1 DADGISWTVSAN
13 DQLFRAEEYRDI
25 VVAWRNGAP
34 VRLGDVA
41 EVVNSVINT
50 RLAGWYNDH
59 PGVSL
64 WVMEQPD
71 ANVVE
76 TVDAVKA
83 ELARI
88 ERWLPPAVKLHIVYD
103 RTLLIRASIADVQKT
118 VGFAVVLVIAV
129 VALFLKRIALTA
141 IPALTIPVALAA
153 TIAGMKALGY
163 TLDNLSLMALTVGV
177 GFVVDDAVIVI
188 ENILRR
194 REDGEAALPA
204 ALNGTRQIGF
214 TIVAITASL
223 VAALIP
229 VLFMADVVGRYFR
242 EFGMTLVAVIVFSA
256 VVSLTLTPM
265 LCGRLLSRAAFGTR
279 RTTRAG
285 LVCAAWYAASL
296 AWMLRHSAIALLLTL
311 GVVAGTVS
319 FYLALPKA
327 FMPTQDTGILYVRAI
342 TLANVS

>member
-1 DADGISWTVSAN
+1 MK
-13 DQLFRAEEYRDI
+13 R
-25 VVAWRNGAP
+25 
-34 VRLGDVA
+34 
-41 EVVNSVINT
+41 
-50 RLAGWYNDH
+50 
-59 PGVSL
+59 
-64 WVMEQPD
+64 PD

-103 RTLLIRASIADVQKT
+103 RTLLIRASIADVQAT
-118 VGFAVVLVIAV
+118 IALAIVLVVAV
-129 VALFLKRIALTA
+129 VALFLKRVALTA

-153 TIAGMKALGY
+153 TVAAMKALGY

-177 GFVVDDAVIVI
+177 GFIVDDAVIVI

-194 REDGEAALPA
+194 REEGEAALPA

-214 TIVAITASL
+214 TIVAITAAL

-229 VLFMADVVGRYFR
+229 VLFMSDVVGRYFR

-265 LCGRLLSRAAFGTR
+265 LCGRLLSRAAYGAR
-279 RTTRAG
+279 RATRAMALCPSG
-285 LVCAAWYAASL
+285 YASSL
-296 AWMLRHSAIALLLTL
+296 TWMLRHRAIALLVTL
-311 GVVAGTVS
+311 GVAGGTVS
-319 FYLALPKA
+319 LYLALPKS
-327 FMPTQDTGILYVRAI
+327 FMPTQDTGILYIRAI
-342 TLANVS
+342 TLANVSFAMPARRDLSICAESRRPKASREGTRGGRRGRWPSMAI